1 MKNTNRRL
9 TSIIMAVI
17 ILTVLIA
24 IYVSGALMSENALR
38 ADFSQKFLSPSF
50 AHPFGTDHLGR
61 DMFVRT
67 IKGLSSAY
75 HRRHSVRYLRY

>member
-24 IYVSGALMSENALR
+24 IYVSGALMSESALR
-38 ADFSQKFLSPSF
+38 ADSLRNFVAFLCASP
-50 AHPFGTDHLGR
+50 GTDYLGR

-67 IKGLSSAY
+67 IRVCPSALP
-75 HRRHSVRYLRY
+75 SAP

>member
-24 IYVSGALMSENALR
+24 IYVSSALMSESALR
-38 ADFSQKFLSPSF
+38 ADFS
-50 AHPFGTDHLGR
+50 
-61 DMFVRT
+61 
-67 IKGLSSAY
+67 
-75 HRRHSVRYLRY
+75 